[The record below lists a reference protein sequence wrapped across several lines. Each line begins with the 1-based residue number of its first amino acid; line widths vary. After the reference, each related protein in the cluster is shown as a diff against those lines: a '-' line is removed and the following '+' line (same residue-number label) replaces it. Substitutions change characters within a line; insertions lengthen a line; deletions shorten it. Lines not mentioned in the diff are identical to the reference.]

1 MPRRGE
7 NIWKRSDGRWEGRY
21 IKDRDRKGKAIYGFV
36 YGKTYAEA
44 KQKKQLCLSEL
55 SKGKT
60 EPKTECLFE
69 VATQAWLQQIE
80 EKVRESTYSKYRRL
94 CASYICPFLGKITLD
109 ALTEEKMDKFTEYLL
124 KSGGASENT
133 LSPKTV
139 LDILTVTKQILK
151 SRKIDVNIKLPKQ
164 KKPSIRVLTRNDQL
178 KLEEHLVGSEDPIR
192 LGILFD
198 LYTGLR
204 LGELCALKWSDID
217 FQNASVHV
225 RCSVSRIQDPNPAAK
240 KRTKLIL
247 ERPKTESSERDIP
260 LPRFLLNYLLQ
271 HRGRD
276 AAYLLTGTEKLI
288 EPRCFSFK
296 YKRILKSCNLEK
308 YNFHALRHTFATRC
322 VENGFDIKALSEILG
337 HSDIKTTLSRYVH
350 PSMEMKRREMD
361 KLSVIFNSSAV
372 FSH

>member
-69 VATQAWLQQIE
+69 VVTQAWLQQIE

-94 CASYICPFLGKITLD
+94 CSSYICPFLGKITLD
-109 ALTEEKMDKFTEYLL
+109 NLTEEKMDKFTEYLL
-124 KSGGASENT
+124 KNGGASENT

-288 EPRCFSFK
+288 EPRCFSLK
-296 YKRILKSCNLEK
+296 NKRILKSCNLEK

>member
-94 CASYICPFLGKITLD
+94 CASSICPFLGKITLD

-139 LDILTVTKQILK
+139 LDI
-151 SRKIDVNIKLPKQ
+151 
-164 KKPSIRVLTRNDQL
+164 
-178 KLEEHLVGSEDPIR
+178 
-192 LGILFD
+192 
-198 LYTGLR
+198 
-204 LGELCALKWSDID
+204 
-217 FQNASVHV
+217 
-225 RCSVSRIQDPNPAAK
+225 
-240 KRTKLIL
+240 
-247 ERPKTESSERDIP
+247 
-260 LPRFLLNYLLQ
+260 
-271 HRGRD
+271 
-276 AAYLLTGTEKLI
+276 
-288 EPRCFSFK
+288 
-296 YKRILKSCNLEK
+296 
-308 YNFHALRHTFATRC
+308 
-322 VENGFDIKALSEILG
+322 
-337 HSDIKTTLSRYVH
+337 
-350 PSMEMKRREMD
+350 
-361 KLSVIFNSSAV
+361 
-372 FSH
+372 

>member
-7 NIWKRSDGRWEGRY
+7 NIWKRSDGSWEGRY
-21 IKDRDRKGKAIYGFV
+21 IKDRDMKGKAIYGFV

-55 SKGKT
+55 GKGKNG
-60 EPKTECLFE
+60 PKTECLFE
-69 VATQAWLQQIE
+69 AATQAWLQQIE

-94 CASYICPFLGKITLD
+94 CSSYICPFLGKITLD
-109 ALTEEKMDKFTEYLL
+109 NLTEEKMDKFTEYLL
-124 KSGGASENT
+124 KNGGASENT

-139 LDILTVTKQILK
+139 LDILTVTKHILK
-151 SRKIDVNIKLPKQ
+151 YRKIDVNIKLPKQ
-164 KKPSIRVLTRNDQL
+164 KKPSIRILTRNDQR

-225 RCSVSRIQDPNPAAK
+225 RCSVSRIQDPDPAAK

-276 AAYLLTGTEKLI
+276 SAYLLTGTEKLI
-288 EPRCFSFK
+288 EPRCFSLK